1 MKYRVNFKCYW
12 FNTGLADNH
21 SYINH
26 EDFDT
31 IEEAIAFKEK
41 VDARDETIEIEN
53 GYIES
58 DGTIVKYFPPR
69 EEPFF
74 L

>member
-12 FNTGLADNH
+12 YNTGSADNH

-31 IEEAIAFKEK
+31 LEEAMSFKNR
-41 VDARDETIEIEN
+41 VDERDETIEIDNGFIEEN
-53 GYIES
+53 GE
-58 DGTIVKYFPPR
+58 IVKYYPPR
-69 EEPFF
+69 EEPI
-74 L
+74 